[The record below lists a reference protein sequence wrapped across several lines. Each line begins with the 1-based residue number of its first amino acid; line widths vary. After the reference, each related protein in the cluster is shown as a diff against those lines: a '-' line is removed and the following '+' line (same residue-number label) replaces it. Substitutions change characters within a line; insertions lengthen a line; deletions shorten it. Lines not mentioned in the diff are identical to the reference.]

1 MADEKKAAFGVFP
14 QMKPRRSRQDPEAA
28 KDVPRQLLRGWA
40 AGTLGLPGD
49 IEGLIRMLPG
59 LDETPRLPTSEFYL
73 DYLPGKAQSPAGE
86 AAAGLGTL
94 FGGVGSTKVARGALE
109 TAKAAGKAGRAAL
122 ETVGTGP
129 SSGGLAAQRG
139 VIKMPG
145 GNWLSGGVERS
156 VRQLKTPVIPNILG
170 EGETQLSAADAALN
184 KWVDSN
190 LTNYIKKQ
198 MATPDDPVRKLA
210 EQGITHM
217 PLGIHPSEVSTSRAR
232 KQQGFPASGMGQSEL
247 ARRWEDIADAS
258 IVSFDKNLQ
267 DYIPTAGDIQKAQ
280 RLMPEVQAA
289 ERRLKDFE
297 NELDKNFVNQVAS
310 RNPSVPKD
318 YYEKAA
324 KHLNG
329 SDKAEMLGLSDEYG
343 KLNEEYRALR
353 YQLNESDWAAGQ
365 NNPWVEKLDPKTPVY
380 DAGIGDL
387 GFDHIIDVL
396 REDLAAGR
404 IRPEQLN
411 KVSMEQAVR
420 RTYEYDQELAKK
432 MQEAKAAARAGL
444 PVYKEYPEKFRW
456 IELNRPGAFASE
468 SEAMGHSVRGYEPP
482 KGHPDWTPES
492 GESGSLGYGHGGWEA
507 IKSGKAKV
515 YSLVDEKGQPH
526 VTVEVGRGRLD
537 PASVREKYP
546 EAYAEYAANR
556 NKYFNDIGEYLAKER
571 PDILAEAPPEIT
583 QIKGKQNQAPREEYL
598 PFVQDFVKS
607 GQWSDVGD
615 LRNTGLRRFS
625 DAFNENEIKRIRDAG
640 IEVPTWATPDEIKT
654 IGDTVWPGQYGTPPG
669 GIPEGMARGGKVRF
683 TDNPDAMRLELAGGG
698 LAKLKKLVKGAQET
712 PKPLERAPA
721 KSKEEIRA
729 IAERIAPQMTGE
741 YVRGKGAQTIAG
753 KTQKQ
758 FQREKG
764 LQHDI
769 RPTGQS
775 MPEPETVNIESLK
788 DKVMIGIAGD
798 PSIGGQTV
806 YRVGDVPLES
816 PSPQHAGPLYGLG
829 RDDQKFWASGKGAAT
844 RVQNLADE
852 VAQQYGD
859 REVLGNYIM
868 MTPDSANYAQHFAD
882 ANLQA
887 IDLSKMTK
895 QQIEQFNELIRR
907 GNAKSGPRP
916 SFPGIE
922 DKGAAYLHF
931 SIDPKLR
938 IHFNELMQ
946 MPTVTERLNLPS
958 GADVLHAITEPDLR
972 DLERGVT
979 GKSIGRMIPGGKL
992 TLSEHPTYSHD
1003 IPGEFMGSSK
1013 YPMPYELT
1021 FPDTLKSVR
1030 ENPEQAPQE
1039 FGSLKMV
1046 GPRQIIDQQLIDEIR
1061 QYEEMIKALT
1071 GKAEGGA
1078 VEMAGGGTMSKVAME
1093 AIAKLKLLREEA
1105 AAKAAQQAQYAKEME
1120 GLATRDMP
1128 TFEQWK
1134 SVQDKKTGYADGGEI
1149 TADDLIIE
1157 ERPL

>member
-129 SSGGLAAQRG
+129 SPGGLAAQRG

-145 GNWLSGGVERS
+145 GNWMPESVERA
-156 VRQLKTPVIPNILG
+156 VRPLKTPVVPNILG

-184 KWVDSN
+184 KWVEGN
-190 LTNYIKKQ
+190 LTNYVKKK
-198 MATPDDPVRKLA
+198 MATPEDPVRRLA
-210 EQGITHM
+210 EQGIVHV
-217 PLGIHPSEVSTSRAR
+217 PSEQVGINRYRAPDVRAR
-232 KQQGFPASGMGQSEL
+232 LGTEQLGKSEAAKAWEDAADTAIAGQTVGKRKEL
-247 ARRWEDIADAS
+247 AREGVYS
-258 IVSFDKNLQ
+258 YL
-267 DYIPTAGDIQKAQ
+267 
-280 RLMPEVQAA
+280 
-289 ERRLKDFE
+289 
-297 NELDKNFVNQVAS
+297 
-310 RNPSVPKD
+310 
-318 YYEKAA
+318 YE
-324 KHLNG
+324 
-329 SDKAEMLGLSDEYG
+329 
-343 KLNEEYRALR
+343 
-353 YQLNESDWAAGQ
+353 
-365 NNPWVEKLDPKTPVY
+365 PWMAKLDPNERVWAPMEGKLSE
-380 DAGIGDL
+380 GL
-387 GFDHIIDVL
+387 GFDHILDVL
-396 REDLAAGR
+396 REDLATGR
-404 IRPEQLN
+404 IRPEQLS

-432 MQEAKAAARAGL
+432 MQEATAAARAGL

-456 IELNRPGAFASE
+456 IELNKPGSFASE

-482 KGHPDWTPES
+482 KGHPDWIPES

-507 IKSGKAKV
+507 IKSGRAKV

-526 VTVEVGRGRLD
+526 VTVEVASGKHPIGYSFKGKSTDLPETFEYNRDFNSEYKRLTEDEKNAVLNRAKEIYTANPKMERMDAFQQASDEIIGRL
-537 PASVREKYP
+537 PS
-546 EAYAEYAANR
+546 
-556 NKYFNDIGEYLAKER
+556 
-571 PDILAEAPPEIT
+571 EIT
-583 QIKGKQNQAPREEYL
+583 QIKGKQNAAPKEEYL
-598 PFVQDFVKS
+598 PFVQDFVRS

-615 LRNTGLRRFS
+615 FRNTGLVRIDPES
-625 DAFNENEIKRIRDAG
+625 DLAAKMKSLGQEPPPY
-640 IEVPTWATPDEIKT
+640 VSQDELT
-654 IGDTVWPGQYGTPPG
+654 GLLHQYL
-669 GIPEGMARGGKVRF
+669 IPKEGMKRGGKVRF

-788 DKVMIGIAGD
+788 DKVMIGIPGD
-798 PSIGGQTV
+798 PTITGQTV

-816 PSPQHAGPLYGLG
+816 PAPQHGGPLYGQG
-829 RDDQKFWASGKGAAT
+829 REDQAFWASGISPAS
-844 RVQNLADE
+844 RVQNLTDE
-852 VAQQYGD
+852 VFQQYGD
-859 REVLGNYIM
+859 RDVLGNYIM
-868 MTPDSANYAQHFAD
+868 MTPDSLNYAQHFAD

-946 MPTVTERLNLPS
+946 MPRVTERLNLPS
-958 GADVLHAITEPDLR
+958 GADIAHAITEPSLR

-1039 FGSLKMV
+1039 FGSLKLV

-1061 QYEEMIKALT
+1061 MYEEMIKALT
-1071 GKAEGGA
+1071 GRAEGGA

-1134 SVQDKKTGYADGGEI
+1134 SVQDKKTGYAAGGEI

>member
-49 IEGLIRMLPG
+49 IEGLGRLLANIQAPSEFGIPRSKDQALQMLG
-59 LDETPRLPTSEFYL
+59 EIFGADRVDLTPSLPTSEFYL
-73 DYLPGKAQSPAGE
+73 DYLPGKAQGAAGE

-94 FGGVGSTKVARGALE
+94 FGGLGSTKVARGALE
-109 TAKAAGKAGRAAL
+109 AGKAAGKAGRAAL
-122 ETVGTGP
+122 ETVGAGP
-129 SSGGLAAQRG
+129 SPGGLASQRG

-145 GNWLSGGVERS
+145 GNWMPESVERAL
-156 VRQLKTPVIPNILG
+156 RPLKTPVIPNIIG

-184 KWVDSN
+184 KWVEGN
-190 LTNYIKKQ
+190 LTNYVKKK
-198 MATPDDPVRKLA
+198 MATPEDPVRKLA
-210 EQGITHM
+210 EEGIVHF
-217 PLGIHPSEVSTSRAR
+217 PSEQVGINRYNAPT
-232 KQQGFPASGMGQSEL
+232 
-247 ARRWEDIADAS
+247 RREIYGGEQLGKSQAAKAWEDAS
-258 IVSFDKNLQ
+258 D
-267 DYIPTAGDIQKAQ
+267 
-280 RLMPEVQAA
+280 
-289 ERRLKDFE
+289 
-297 NELDKNFVNQVAS
+297 VAI
-310 RNPSVPKD
+310 
-318 YYEKAA
+318 
-324 KHLNG
+324 
-329 SDKAEMLGLSDEYG
+329 
-343 KLNEEYRALR
+343 
-353 YQLNESDWAAGQ
+353 AGQ
-365 NNPWVEKLDPKTPVY
+365 RVGERKELSKQGVYSHLYEPWMDKLDPNEMVY
-380 DAGIGDL
+380 APMQFHVAEGL

-396 REDLAAGR
+396 REDLATGR
-404 IRPEQLN
+404 IRPEQLS

-432 MQEAKAAARAGL
+432 MQEANAALRAGL

-456 IELNRPGAFASE
+456 IELNKPGSFASE

-482 KGHPDWTPES
+482 KGHPDWVPES

-526 VTVEVGRGRLD
+526 VTVEVGRQD
-537 PASVREKYP
+537 PSPVSWLHDQP
-546 EAYAEYAANR
+546 Q
-556 NKYFNDIGEYLAKER
+556 DIVDEITAKVGER
-571 PDILAEAPPEIT
+571 PTMSQMSKAVMEHPKYQQDAIASTPHIS
-583 QIKGKQNQAPREEYL
+583 QIKGKQNRAPKAEYL

-607 GQWSDVGD
+607 GKWSDVGD
-615 LRNTGLRRFS
+615 ITNANLEKT
-625 DAFNENEIKRIRDAG
+625 DWTIKPQEIEKLKLMG
-640 IEVPTWATPDEIKT
+640 IDVPEYLTPDERLNLVQKLKGEPT
-654 IGDTVWPGQYGTPPG
+654 
-669 GIPEGMARGGKVRF
+669 EGMKRGGKVRF
-683 TDNPDAMRLELAGGG
+683 TDNPDAMRLELSIGG
-698 LAKLKKLVKGAQET
+698 LSRLAKSAKSAPPK

-729 IAERIAPQMTGE
+729 IAERVAPQMTGE

-758 FQREKG
+758 FQREKS

-769 RPTGQS
+769 RPTGQA
-775 MPEPETVNIESLK
+775 MPEPETVNIESQK
-788 DKVMIGIAGD
+788 DKVMIGIPGD
-798 PSIGGQTV
+798 PTITGQTV

-816 PSPQHAGPLYGLG
+816 PAPQHGGPLYGQG
-829 RDDQKFWASGKGAAT
+829 REDQAFWASGISPAS

-852 VAQQYGD
+852 VFEQYGGRD
-859 REVLGNYIM
+859 VLGNYIM
-868 MTPDSANYAQHFAD
+868 MTPDSLNYAQHFAD

-946 MPTVTERLNLPS
+946 MPRVTERLNLPS
-958 GADVLHAITEPDLR
+958 GADIAHAITEPSLR

-1021 FPDTLKSVR
+1021 FPDTLKAVR

-1134 SVQDKKTGYADGGEI
+1134 SVQDKKGYAAGGEI